1 MVARVLRVAS
11 FLAPNALPAHRA
23 AVDYLTRRLER
34 PVRLVASS
42 DPEDLVRGQVELA
55 FLCGL
60 PYVRLTAAWPGSIT
74 AIAAPVLRG
83 TRYGGRPVYFSDLI
97 VRREDAALRV
107 DDLPSR
113 RVAVNGRDSFSGWWA
128 LRGPIPDTAWENLA
142 TVETGSHEAS
152 IAAVCE
158 GAADWA
164 AIDSQVL
171 AVAVRNNPR
180 LAARLLVV
188 GSIGPAPAPPVA
200 VSLRLP
206 QRLREQL
213 LEALLGC
220 AGDRMARQ
228 GLLQGGIERFV
239 PVSDQHYDAIRRAA
253 HRDSQGV
260 APV

>member
-1 MVARVLRVAS
+1 VVTRVLRVAS
-11 FLAPNALPAHRA
+11 FLAPNALPAHQA
-23 AVDYLTRRLER
+23 AVDYLARRLER
-34 PVRLVASS
+34 PVRLVASP
-42 DPEDLVRGQVELA
+42 DPEDLVRGQIELA

-60 PYVRLTAAWPGSIT
+60 PYVRLTARWPGSIT

-83 TRYGGRPVYFSDLI
+83 ARYAGRPVYFSDLI
-97 VRREDAALRV
+97 VRRHDAALRV
-107 DDLPSR
+107 DDLTGRP
-113 RVAVNGRDSFSGWWA
+113 VAVNGRDSFSGWWA
-128 LRGPIPDTAWENLA
+128 LRGPIPVRAWENLA

-152 IAAVCE
+152 ITAGCE

-200 VSLRLP
+200 ISLRLP
-206 QRLREQL
+206 QQLREQV
-213 LEALLGC
+213 LEAVRAC
-220 AGDRMARQ
+220 AGDRTARH

-239 PVSDQHYDAIRRAA
+239 PVSDEHYDPIRRAA
-253 HRDSQGV
+253 HIEPQGV
-260 APV
+260 SPV